1 MPLYAQVLVV
11 SHVNAKAAMQRFTK
25 SFCCNIDQNKMCQC
39 SIHHNNYR
47 VSFEINANFILEPM
61 FLKLFNYIH
70 SFQPVTT
77 KDFELKNCCGFIKLG
92 SREERR
98 GNEP

>member
-11 SHVNAKAAMQRFTK
+11 SHVNAKAAMQRFTN
-25 SFCCNIDQNKMCQC
+25 SFCCIIDQNNTTLYQC
-39 SIHHNNYR
+39 SIHYNNYR

-70 SFQPVTT
+70 LFQHVTS
-77 KDFELKNCCGFIKLG
+77 KDFELQNCCGFIKFG
-92 SREERR
+92 
-98 GNEP
+98 

>member
-11 SHVNAKAAMQRFTK
+11 SHVNAKAAVQRFTK
-25 SFCCNIDQNKMCQC
+25 SFRCNIDQNKMCQC

-92 SREERR
+92 
-98 GNEP
+98 